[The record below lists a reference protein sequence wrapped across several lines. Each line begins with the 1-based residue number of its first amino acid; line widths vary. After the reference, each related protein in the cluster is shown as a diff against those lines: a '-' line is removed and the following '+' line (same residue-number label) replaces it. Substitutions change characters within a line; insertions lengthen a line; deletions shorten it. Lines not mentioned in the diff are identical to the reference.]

1 MLFFTDDYVAT
12 GNPLVKHYVNHPKS
26 INLIDSG
33 EDLQIVEIHLEDGSI
48 INLDLFE
55 NKIIK

>member
-12 GNPLVKHYVNHPKS
+12 GYPLVKHYVNHPKS
-26 INLIDSG
+26 INWTDSG
-33 EDLQIVEIHLEDGSI
+33 GDIQIVEIQLEDGSKLYL
-48 INLDLFE
+48 NLWE